1 MMNQLIF
8 GMRYSREDELWQ
20 RLQQLRDEGI
30 KMIGVCGIVNFLP
43 VVRWL
48 LNVHH
53 RFTFSPQTLAKCGQE
68 NPMDQGGSEGHTQVL
83 IAKVETLDVKISH
96 LEVNDSLW

>member
-1 MMNQLIF
+1 MDPYLVMWYEGSPKNNFKITLSMYLSKVGNMMNQLIF

-43 VVRWL
+43 FVR
-48 LNVHH
+48 
-53 RFTFSPQTLAKCGQE
+53 
-68 NPMDQGGSEGHTQVL
+68 
-83 IAKVETLDVKISH
+83 
-96 LEVNDSLW
+96 

>member
-43 VVRWL
+43 IVR
-48 LNVHH
+48 
-53 RFTFSPQTLAKCGQE
+53 
-68 NPMDQGGSEGHTQVL
+68 
-83 IAKVETLDVKISH
+83 
-96 LEVNDSLW
+96 